1 MIDHRLET
9 VFALSAAPRRA
20 PRLRGGR
27 PINTATFYR
36 WASRGCRGVR
46 LETIQ
51 IGGTKC
57 TSQEALQ
64 RFFDRLSNHDR
75 DSSMRTSDST
85 PHVSNARK
93 EREAK
98 AVVEQLDRLGI

>member
-64 RFFDRLSNHDR
+64 RFFDRLSNPER
-75 DSSMRTSDST
+75 DASCKEGDSARSPSD
-85 PHVSNARK
+85 PRRRREAEAI
-93 EREAK
+93 ERE
-98 AVVEQLDRLGI
+98 LDRLGM